1 MKKNITQ
8 LVISSITGLLLF
20 SSCNNQKETTAQE
33 SQFYTDSI
41 YSQNL
46 ETYRK
51 QKVYLPVNFSKERQY
66 PIVYS
71 TDGDEKLSYEF
82 IRKTLDSLISN
93 EVIEPIIFI
102 GSYANTKEVPNSSI
116 QTEDGQ
122 VFTMHYRLF
131 EYVEPD
137 PQYPAFPG
145 TENLFTNHMK
155 YFKDELIPSVEAKF
169 NQTPGP
175 KNRSFYGYSNG
186 AGFGAN
192 LLEKHPELIKTY
204 ICFSTLGSAVNRND
218 WSTNRKYPML
228 YLQYGSEED
237 GGFISEAEGIRKIY
251 SESNSP
257 IQFNI
262 YKGGH
267 EVERWNESLQDVL
280 VDRFKLK

>member
-1 MKKNITQ
+1 MRKNITQ

-20 SSCNNQKETTAQE
+20 SSCNNQKETTVQE

-51 QKVYLPVNFSKERQY
+51 HKVYLPVNFSKERQY

-122 VFTMHYRLF
+122 VFTMQYRLF

-145 TENLFTNHMK
+145 TENLFSNHMK
-155 YFKDELIPSVEAKF
+155 YFKD
-169 NQTPGP
+169 
-175 KNRSFYGYSNG
+175 
-186 AGFGAN
+186 
-192 LLEKHPELIKTY
+192 ELIKTY
-204 ICFSTLGSAVNRND
+204 ICFSTLGSAVNRNA
-218 WSTNRKYPML
+218 WATNRKYPML

-267 EVERWNESLQDVL
+267 EVERWNESLQVVL
-280 VDRFKLK
+280 LDRFKLK